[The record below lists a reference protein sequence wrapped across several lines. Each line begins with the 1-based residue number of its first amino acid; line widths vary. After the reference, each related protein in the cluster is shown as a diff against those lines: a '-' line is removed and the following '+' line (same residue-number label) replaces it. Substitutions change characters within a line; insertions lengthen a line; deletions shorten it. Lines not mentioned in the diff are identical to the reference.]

1 MLKISFVTLA
11 LGCSRSIMKLTYSY
25 AHYVVFLDVN
35 GFALLFQMKNL
46 HKRRMLIDWLL
57 SSEMMLLLPSLRVNV
72 IMLHHHLPLSRLSC
86 TLAVVNWMTD
96 SHATLT
102 LQQNKSLLF
111 VFVNFHFFKF
121 ILLQGVKK
129 HEKILADLMT
139 KVVVVITH
147 PWSRLLLTFLWTHSH
162 IAKMRTTL
170 KFA

>member
-35 GFALLFQMKNL
+35 GFAFLFQMKNL

-86 TLAVVNWMTD
+86 TLAVVNWMTG

-102 LQQNKSLLF
+102 LQQNKSRNSKNRFL
-111 VFVNFHFFKF
+111 NW
-121 ILLQGVKK
+121 VKK
-129 HEKILADLMT
+129 SSLRHCYLKQTSVWCASWRNDYEFKEKWAEGE
-139 KVVVVITH
+139 ITGALWLLP
-147 PWSRLLLTFLWTHSH
+147 PWS
-162 IAKMRTTL
+162 
-170 KFA
+170 